1 MMGFTGTNS
10 VCPLYVIINFVAG
23 SPREVLNWQI
33 MRDQN
38 MTNKEILDIAMQQ
51 SAYDTN
57 AKASDFLM
65 DTNVFVKSG
74 IGPLARKYYKEPIAC
89 NLVSYGNN
97 IVASV
102 KDEYREIVESYLSK
116 YEFYHCFET
125 PNMHWLDERMK
136 ENGYRVCFMAEYFLP
151 DVNALKR
158 RECNY
163 QLKVLE
169 QKDFAN
175 LYLPLWSNA
184 LCEDRKQLD
193 VLGVGAYDNG
203 KLIGLAACSADCDD
217 MWQIGVDVLP
227 EYRRQGIASSLTSNL
242 AIEIMDRGKVPFYCC
257 AWSNLKSVKNA
268 LRSGFVP
275 GWVEMTVKA
284 ASLVEN
290 MNK

>member
-1 MMGFTGTNS
+1 
-10 VCPLYVIINFVAG
+10 
-23 SPREVLNWQI
+23 
-33 MRDQN
+33 
-38 MTNKEILDIAMQQ
+38 MTNQEILDIAMQQ

-65 DTNVFVKSG
+65 ATNVFVKSE

-158 RECNY
+158 RECSY
-163 QLKVLE
+163 PLKVLE

-175 LYLPLWSNA
+175 LYLPIWSNA